1 MGAGAGAGAGASLP
15 CWSGLMTNAIFTFF
29 PPKGMHITQT
39 SMLSWRLARSEGGKE
54 TCMYASGWQCL
65 IATRSHATN
74 FGSFTM
80 PQHIKEWLF
89 SLTNLWTSRNTFRVC
104 LKLRHWGTD
113 LSLLTLQTMYAQ
125 ATHLKRR
132 NLPIANSNDL
142 HVIIWHHMSSYGI
155 INNKSQSRLFAE
167 ACPAVASK
175 AWASHCRLAC
185 NATILNQILS
195 SESGNCWTFS
205 ALYMK
210 RQVLFFTAG
219 GGDMFRLDWVGV
231 HASAFTPGRRI
242 ICIRFIIYGVA
253 SISAS
258 LIFDSTVSHSKS
270 KPMATCG
277 WALHVR
283 PTDM

>member
-1 MGAGAGAGAGASLP
+1 MQILFHHGNIQLLLCDCVLVGLAMDIFCSFLFFFCVWMPFLSLSSIFVPRLATTTTAMMVTRVMVVMMLLLMMMMMPMIMNIVIMMMMMMIMITDHDHGRDHDQNVNGCDGAGAGAGAGASLP

-74 FGSFTM
+74 FGSFMM

-125 ATHLKRR
+125 AAHLKEETCRSQT
-132 NLPIANSNDL
+132 ATTY
-142 HVIIWHHMSSYGI
+142 MSSYGI
-155 INNKSQSRLFAE
+155 T
-167 ACPAVASK
+167 CHHMAS
-175 AWASHCRLAC
+175 
-185 NATILNQILS
+185 
-195 SESGNCWTFS
+195 
-205 ALYMK
+205 
-210 RQVLFFTAG
+210 
-219 GGDMFRLDWVGV
+219 
-231 HASAFTPGRRI
+231 
-242 ICIRFIIYGVA
+242 
-253 SISAS
+253 
-258 LIFDSTVSHSKS
+258 
-270 KPMATCG
+270 
-277 WALHVR
+277 
-283 PTDM
+283 